1 MSLNLLDR
9 VKNEITTTVI
19 DKISNY
25 VGESRGNTSNAV
37 TGAIPTILGFI
48 TEKSKVDSSANTLV
62 NLSANNEL
70 NDLFKDSNFTDV
82 YERNR
87 DSLMVQG
94 KALLSGLFGDKEAK
108 LTQEIANYARIE
120 KNASNSILASILP
133 LIMNVLGEEIS
144 KQGLNAESLSGLF
157 AEQKE
162 SIFAA
167 IPSGLESLVGA
178 LGLGKMGSVASETTT
193 RVAPSIQEKTVE
205 TGTEAPRRVEERV
218 DLTDDSD
225 HNDAG
230 GFTKWLFPL
239 LGIIV
244 ALGLLWL
251 LMKQCNDDTT
261 TEQVTTEVNTAE
273 IQNFATYVLND
284 NQEVVNAEANPLL
297 NAESNPIIID
307 NENYKLIEDG
317 FVVDA
322 NGDLVYDMDGAAI
335 KIVDDLAVVSGAV
348 SGDYDEA
355 KNRFVYDIGETTEI
369 ELADGTKINVGNKST
384 EWKLF
389 DFITNE
395 ANTVSDDKT
404 QGWITM
410 DRVYFE
416 TNKNTLDAESRQQL
430 DNIAAILK
438 AYPNAKAKFG
448 GYTDNAGADDVNVPL
463 SEARAKAIM
472 TDVVNSGIDA
482 GRLSA
487 EGYGSQHPICPAND
501 TPACMAQNRRVDI
514 RVTAK

>member
-48 TEKSKVDSSANTLV
+48 TEKSKVDSSANTLI
-62 NLSANNEL
+62 NLATKGDL
-70 NDLFKDSNFTDV
+70 TDLFKDSNFTDV

-94 KALLSGLFGDKEAK
+94 KTLLTGLFGDKEAK
-108 LTQEIANYARIE
+108 LSQEIANYARIE
-120 KNASNSILASILP
+120 KDASSNILAAILP
-133 LIMNVLGEEIS
+133 LIMNVLGGEIS
-144 KQGLNAESLSGLF
+144 KQGLTAESLSGLF

-178 LGLGKMGSVASETTT
+178 LGLGKMGSVVSETTT
-193 RVAPSIQEKTVE
+193 RVAPSIQGKTME
-205 TGTEAPRRVEERV
+205 TQAEATKRVNDNI
-218 DLTDDSD
+218 DLSDDDDDNEAS
-225 HNDAG
+225 

-261 TEQVTTEVNTAE
+261 ADAAKTEINTSE
-273 IQNFATYVLND
+273 IQNFATYTLNE
-284 NQEVVNAEANPLL
+284 NQEVVNAQASPLL
-297 NAESNPIIID
+297 NADSNPIVID
-307 NENYKLIEDG
+307 NDNYKLIEDG

-335 KIVDDLAVVSGAV
+335 KIVDKIAIVSNEV

-369 ELADGTKINVGNKST
+369 TLADGTKLNVGNKST
-384 EWKLF
+384 EWKLY

-395 ANTVSDDKT
+395 SNTVSDDKT

-416 TNKNTLDAESRQQL
+416 TNLNTLDAESRQQL

-438 AYPNAKAKFG
+438 AYPNAQAKFG

-463 SEARAKAIM
+463 SEARAKAVM
-472 TDVVNSGIDA
+472 ADVVNAGIDA
-482 GRLSA
+482 GRLTA
-487 EGYGSQHPICPAND
+487 DGYGSQHPICPAND